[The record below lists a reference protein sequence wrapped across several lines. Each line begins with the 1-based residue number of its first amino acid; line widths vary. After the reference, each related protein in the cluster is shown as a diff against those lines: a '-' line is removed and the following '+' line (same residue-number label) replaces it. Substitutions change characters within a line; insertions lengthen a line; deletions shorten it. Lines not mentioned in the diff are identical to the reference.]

1 MLSKE
6 NWDKKEQELKQQFDG
21 LTEDLKRWG
30 GAVDELIIQILIE
43 SGFSESNIKIPPK
56 FRLKGIGSFISKAL
70 YRDKSG
76 KYVNPIVDIEDKVAT
91 RLVVL
96 TTGQIEQVQE
106 ILCKSQH
113 WHANLDKNISNDI
126 ELDPTVFSYQAAH
139 IIVRQRGIGP
149 SEAEEILNPVA
160 CEIQVKTLFQHA
172 YSEMSHST
180 VYKGPYRQ
188 DTDLLRKLA
197 RSMAL
202 MEAVDGYFLD
212 MQSSIDT
219 GRSLPIALSKEMN
232 MRFGQLWPDFD
243 KNSVDTNLSIS
254 IFNNLYQDGIL
265 NVFQLDEFITRY
277 ANSLQ
282 RIIKRD
288 KYYLSHQPVL
298 IFIAYMMKTQ
308 KRLLERKWDLDQG
321 ILDEIANEFG
331 VSRDEYEG

>member
-1 MLSKE
+1 MSSKA
-6 NWDKKEQELKQQFDG
+6 NWDRREQELKQQLDG
-21 LTEDLKRWG
+21 LTEKLKQWG
-30 GAVDELIIQILIE
+30 ASVDKLIIQILE
-43 SGFSESNIKIPPK
+43 EAGFSEGNIKIPPK
-56 FRLKGIGSFISKAL
+56 CRLKAVGSFISKAL

-76 KYVNPIVDIEDKVAT
+76 KYTNPIVEIEDKVAT

-96 TTGQIEQVQE
+96 TTGQIEKVQQ
-106 ILCKSQH
+106 ILCDSTH
-113 WHANLDKNISNDI
+113 WHARLDKNISNDI
-126 ELDPTVFSYQAAH
+126 ELDPSAFSYQAAH

-149 SEAEEILNPVA
+149 TTEEELLNPIA

-243 KNSVDTNLSIS
+243 KNSVDNNLSIS
-254 IFNNLYQDGIL
+254 IFNDFYQDGAL
-265 NVFQLDEFITRY
+265 TVPQLDEFITRH
-277 ANSLQ
+277 ADSLQ

-308 KRLLERKWDLDQG
+308 KRFLERKWDLDQG